1 MLRTAWRFRGFLR
14 RFMPAFGWGAVL
26 VVLDTLTDLA
36 QPWPLKVIID
46 GAILHKPQTGWLPRL
61 IAGQTPAPNQW
72 SGSSWITVTP
82 SQTILV
88 RSLVATIVL
97 IGCAALFDFSSDM
110 LMDQAGEKVV
120 VRLRKSLF
128 GHLQRLSL
136 SYHDHQRV
144 GDLVSRVTVDI
155 DRVQSMLVAIFDTF
169 IPNIVMLVG
178 LAVVMI
184 WLDPGFGLLALAVA
198 PPLFFVTYRYT
209 TRIKRAARRSR
220 EADAL
225 IAAHANETLSAVRS
239 VQAFNREEFEDE
251 RFAARNEE
259 SLGAALEAVRLRAVF
274 TPLVDIVSLGGTL
287 LVTYVGVH
295 RVLDGKMSLGILLV
309 FLSYLK
315 SLYRPMRALSK
326 MTYVVSRGTTSA
338 ERVQEI
344 LKLDERVPEV
354 AGARVA
360 SRFEGRIELRDV
372 RFAYAPELG
381 LVLDH
386 ASLVIEAGEHVG
398 IVGRTGAGKSTLVSL
413 IPRFYDPE
421 QGAVLVDGVD
431 VREFELSSL
440 RRQVSLVLQEPVL
453 FFGSILDNIRYGDPG
468 ASVERVLEVA
478 EAAHVTE
485 FVDRLTN
492 GLDTEVGERGATLS
506 GGQRQRI
513 SIARAMLADAPIL
526 ILDEPTTGLDRE
538 SEALVLD
545 GLARLSRG
553 RTTIVISH
561 HEAALRDVTRLVH
574 VVDGQLIEQTELSDG
589 KQARAVGADA
599 LAVTAD
605 EIADHTFSTI
615 SEGFAP
621 SEVEAYL
628 ARISAQLRAT
638 ASREHALREELELHR
653 SMIDGDS
660 VLGPDFDASTESP
673 PDAAIP
679 LP

>member
-1 MLRTAWRFRGFLR
+1 MLRTAWRFRSFLR
-14 RFMPAFGWGAVL
+14 RFLPAFGWGAVL
-26 VVLDTLTDLA
+26 VVLDTMTDLA

-61 IAGQTPAPNQW
+61 IAGATPAPNQW
-72 SGSSWITVTP
+72 SGSGWITVTP

-88 RSLVATIVL
+88 RSLVATVIL
-97 IGCAALFDFSSDM
+97 ICCAALFDFSSDM
-110 LMDQAGEKVV
+110 LMDSAGEKVV

-136 SYHDHQRV
+136 SYHDRQRV

-184 WLDPGFGLLALAVA
+184 WLDPSFGLLALAVA

-209 TRIKRAARRSR
+209 TRIKLAARRGR

-225 IAAHANETLSAVRS
+225 IAAHANETLGAVRS
-239 VQAFNREEFEDE
+239 VQAFSREGFEDE
-251 RFAARNEE
+251 RFAARNEV

-274 TPLVDIVSLGGTL
+274 TPLVDIVSLFGTL

-295 RVLDGKMSLGILLV
+295 RVIDGKMSLGILLV
-309 FLSYLK
+309 FLHYLRA
-315 SLYRPMRALSK
+315 LYRPMRALSK

-344 LKLDERVPEV
+344 LRLDERVPERTD
-354 AGARVA
+354 ARIA
-360 SRFEGRIELRDV
+360 PRFEGRIELRDV
-372 RFAYAPELG
+372 RFRYARG
-381 LVLDH
+381 LQPVLEQ
-386 ASLVIEAGEHVG
+386 ANLIVEPGERIG

-421 QGAVLVDGVD
+421 QGEVLIDGVN
-431 VREFELSSL
+431 VRAFELGSL

-453 FFGSILDNIRYGDPG
+453 FFGSILDNIRYGDPD
-468 ASVERVLEVA
+468 ASLERVLEVA
-478 EAAHVTE
+478 AAAHVTE
-485 FVDRLTN
+485 FVDRMPN
-492 GLDTEVGERGATLS
+492 GIDTEVGERGATLS

-513 SIARAMLADAPIL
+513 AIARAMLADAPIL

-545 GLARLSRG
+545 GLARLSQG

-574 VVDGQLIEQTELSDG
+574 VVDGELIERDEFDDG
-589 KQARAVGADA
+589 KQASAIGADA
-599 LAVTAD
+599 LAFTAD
-605 EIADHTFSTI
+605 EIADHTFSTV
-615 SEGFAP
+615 SEGYAP
-621 SEVEAYL
+621 SEVETYL
-628 ARISAQLRAT
+628 ARIGAQLRAT
-638 ASREHALREELELHR
+638 AARERALREELEMHR
-653 SMIDGDS
+653 SLLDTG
-660 VLGPDFDASTESP
+660 FDAPTDSP
-673 PDAAIP
+673 PDAVIP
-679 LP
+679 RP